1 MPRFIKKLYGLT
13 EVATDGPN
21 EGKVVVTS
29 GVDFSKEKKQENIK
43 EGMFSLKALADTNA
57 IRRETLNEKSHLV
70 IPVIALVEGVF
81 QAGNIPF
88 PELMTAN
95 AMMETLESWNGRA
108 IVVDHPSKEGFL
120 ISANSPEVHDQEVI
134 GNIFN
139 AAGKK
144 RGTKLFLEAWIDE
157 EKVKRLG
164 GKFAKAIKRLEAGEE
179 VEVSTGFMA
188 RSFFLEGSFEGK
200 PFERVISHIEPD
212 HLALLSEGSK
222 GAFSWE
228 TGAGAPRLNTK
239 QTNLEGD
246 EEETKESTIKKI
258 FNEVW
263 SMFKNKKGTEIEKK
277 AAIEALMSGNK
288 PAFGKDQKEWLEGLK
303 DEQLQAILALHS
315 VGESE
320 EEKAEVLKA
329 AKVKEEKE
337 AAEVKALAA
346 KEKEEEKQKN
356 LSANDE
362 GNKTEPETKPMSFDS
377 FMAGAPKEFQET
389 VRIGL
394 EEHKAKK
401 DSFITALN
409 QSEQCKFSEEELKGM
424 DMKMLDNLAAM
435 IVPPNY
441 SGAPGSYFNRDV
453 AEAQVADEPPP
464 LDFSKQQN

>member
-1 MPRFIKKLYGLT
+1 MPRFIKKLYGLVET
-13 EVATDGPN
+13 ATNDPVTQ
-21 EGKVVVTS
+21 KVIVTS
-29 GVDFSKEKKQENIK
+29 AEEFSSSQKENIK
-43 EGMFSLKALADTNA
+43 EGVFSLVGRADTNA
-57 IRRETLNEKSHLV
+57 IRRETLHGRSHLV

-81 QAGNIPF
+81 QASNVPF
-88 PELMTAN
+88 PELMPAG
-95 AMMETLESWNGRA
+95 AMMESLDSWNGRA

-120 ISANSPEVHDQEVI
+120 VSANSPEVHDQEVI
-134 GNIFN
+134 GTTFS

-144 RGTKLFLEAWIDE
+144 RGTKLFLEAWVDE
-157 EKVKRLG
+157 EKVKSLG
-164 GKFAKAIKRLEAGEE
+164 GRFSKAIKRLEAGEE

-200 PFERVISHIEPD
+200 NFERVISDIRPD

-228 TGAGAPRLNTK
+228 TGAGAPRLNNQ
-239 QTNLEGD
+239 QTNLGG
-246 EEETKESTIKKI
+246 EEETKELTFKKI

-263 SMFKNKKGTEIEKK
+263 NMFKNKKGKEIEKK
-277 AAIEALMSGNK
+277 AAIEALMSGDK
-288 PAFGKDQKEWLEGLK
+288 PAFGKDQKEWLEGL
-303 DEQLQAILALHS
+303 EESQLQSILTLHS

-320 EEKAEVLKA
+320 EEKAEALKA
-329 AKVKEEKE
+329 AKVKEDKE
-337 AAEVKALAA
+337 AVEAKALAT
-346 KEKEEEKQKN
+346 KEKEEEERKN
-356 LSANDE
+356 LSAGD
-362 GNKTEPETKPMSFDS
+362 KDKDKEPETKPMSFDS

>member
-13 EVATDGPN
+13 EVATNDPN

-57 IRRETLNEKSHLV
+57 IRRETLNEKSHIV

-164 GKFAKAIKRLEAGEE
+164 GKFSKAIKRLEAGEE

-200 PFERVISHIEPD
+200 DFERVISHIEPD

-228 TGAGAPRLNTK
+228 TGAGAPRLNNQ
-239 QTNLEGD
+239 QTNLGGD
-246 EEETKESTIKKI
+246 EEEKESTIKKI

-263 SMFKNKKGTEIEKK
+263 NMFKNKKGKEIEKK

-288 PAFGKDQKEWLEGLK
+288 PAFGKDQKEWLEGL
-303 DEQLQAILALHS
+303 EEAQLQSILTLHS

-320 EEKAEVLKA
+320 EEIAEVLKA
-329 AKVKEEKE
+329 AKVKEDKE
-337 AAEVKALAA
+337 VAEAKALAA
-346 KEKEEEKQKN
+346 KKEEEKEEDHKS
-356 LSANDE
+356 LSANEKDLE
-362 GNKTEPETKPMSFDS
+362 KETKPMSFDS

-401 DSFITALN
+401 DSFISALN

>member
-13 EVATDGPN
+13 EVATTDPN

-57 IRRETLNEKSHLV
+57 IRRETLNEKSHIV

-164 GKFAKAIKRLEAGEE
+164 GKFSKAIKRLEAGEE

-200 PFERVISHIEPD
+200 DFERVISHIEPD

-239 QTNLEGD
+239 QTNLGGD
-246 EEETKESTIKKI
+246 EEEKESTIKKI

-263 SMFKNKKGTEIEKK
+263 NMFKNKKGKEIEKK
-277 AAIEALMSGNK
+277 VAIEALMSGDK

-303 DEQLQAILALHS
+303 DEQLQSILTLHS

-320 EEKAEVLKA
+320 EEIAEVLKA
-329 AKVKEEKE
+329 AKVKEDKE
-337 AAEVKALAA
+337 VAEAKALAA
-346 KEKEEEKQKN
+346 KKEEEKEEDHKS
-356 LSANDE
+356 LSANEKDLE
-362 GNKTEPETKPMSFDS
+362 KETKPMSFDS

-401 DSFITALN
+401 DSFISALN